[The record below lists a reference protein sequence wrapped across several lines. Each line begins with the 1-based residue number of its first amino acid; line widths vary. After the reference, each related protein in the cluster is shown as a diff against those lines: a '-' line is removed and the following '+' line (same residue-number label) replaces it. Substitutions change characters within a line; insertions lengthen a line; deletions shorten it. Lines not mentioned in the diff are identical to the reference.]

1 MNNLKRN
8 KRTLYV
14 CNQKIVNDRKIF
26 NKPRMI
32 KVNYQ
37 PIADKD
43 SGIILAVGMEYI
55 NRLIV
60 YMKPSMAKYFRNGDR
75 CYVFVDP
82 PETYDKTC
90 NTADFYVDG
99 MPTKYLNESTVHLQ
113 RMTGDDS
120 NG

>member
-14 CNQKIVNDRKIF
+14 CNKKIVNDRIVFDEPK
-26 NKPRMI
+26 KI

-43 SGIILAVGMEYI
+43 AGIILAVGLDYI
-55 NRLIV
+55 NRLIL
-60 YMKPSMAKYFRNGDR
+60 YMRPSMAKCFNNGDR

-82 PETYDKTC
+82 PTTHDITC
-90 NTADFYVDG
+90 NKADFYVDG
-99 MPTKYLNESTVHLQ
+99 IPTRYINESTVHLQ
-113 RMTGDDS
+113 RMTGDDE

>member
-8 KRTLYV
+8 KRTLYL
-14 CNQKIVNDRKIF
+14 CNKVIENDRKTF
-26 NKPRMI
+26 DEPQKI

-37 PIADKD
+37 PVADKD
-43 SGIILAVGMEYI
+43 AGIILAVGMEYI
-55 NRLIV
+55 NRLIL
-60 YMKPSMAKYFRNGDR
+60 YMRPSTAKKFKNGDR

-82 PETYDKTC
+82 PENHDKTC

-113 RMTGDDS
+113 RMTGADR

>member
-14 CNQKIVNDRKIF
+14 CNQKTVNDRKIF
-26 NKPRMI
+26 DKPLMI

-37 PIADKD
+37 PVADKD
-43 SGIILAVGMEYI
+43 AGIILAVGPEYI

-60 YMKPSMAKYFRNGDR
+60 YMRPSVAKYFKNGDR
-75 CYVFVDP
+75 CYVFTDP
-82 PETYDKTC
+82 PATYDKTC

-113 RMTGDDS
+113 RMTGADR